1 MTSLSDR
8 EKAFENKYAHDLEMK
23 FKIIARRNKLLGQ
36 WAGALLGKSDI
47 DAYAKEVVAADFEE
61 PGEEDVVRKVAA
73 DLSAGGLSQTADDV
87 RVKMIELL
95 AVAAD
100 QIDQG

>member
-8 EKAFENKYAHDLEMK
+8 EKAFENKYAHDLETK

-47 DAYAKEVVAADFEE
+47 DAYAREVVAADFEE
-61 PGEEDVVRKVAA
+61 PGEEDVVRKVAG

-87 RVKMIELL
+87 RAKMIELL

-100 QIDQG
+100 QVDQG